1 MDYYEEIKNKI
12 INKITFCIKVQN
24 DKIGKIQM
32 LFLITNIN

>member
-1 MDYYEEIKNKI
+1 MDYYEKIKN
-12 INKITFCIKVQN
+12 INKITFCVKVQN